1 MARAK
6 VIGGGFVV
14 LLLCCGCGKS
24 GLGEF
29 KEFKCEGGRFKVLMP
44 GTPTQE
50 NLTAAGIP
58 LKTFRVESWDKGYAV
73 AYADIPDEILRYGSV
88 SAKLDA
94 AVDGMVS
101 NVHGK
106 LIRAYDIQLAGRYPG
121 REVKAELPNKN
132 GVVVARIYLVRQ
144 RFYEVLVTGP
154 QAWATS
160 ADANKFLDSFV
171 LID

>member
-1 MARAK
+1 MARVKAFA
-6 VIGGGFVV
+6 GWFGV
-14 LLLCCGCGKS
+14 LLLCCGCGGS
-24 GLGEF
+24 GFGEF

-44 GTPTQE
+44 GTPKE
-50 NLTAAGIP
+50 EKLSAAGIP
-58 LKTFRVESWDKGYAV
+58 LKTFRVESWDKGCAV
-73 AYADIPDEILRYGSV
+73 AYADIPDEILRYGST

-106 LIRAYDIQLAGRYPG
+106 LIRAYDIQLAGKYPG
-121 REVKAELPNKN
+121 REVKAELPGNN
-132 GVVVARIYLVRQ
+132 GIIVARIYLVRQ
-144 RFYEVLVTGP
+144 RFYELLVTGP
-154 QAWATS
+154 QSWATS

>member
-6 VIGGGFVV
+6 STAGWFVV
-14 LLLCCGCGKS
+14 LVLCCGCGKS
-24 GLGEF
+24 GFGEY

-44 GTPTQE
+44 GTPKE
-50 NLTAAGIP
+50 EKLSAAGIP
-58 LKTFRVESWDKGYAV
+58 LKTFRVESWEKACAV
-73 AYADIPDEILRYGSV
+73 AYADIPDEILRYGAT

-101 NVHGK
+101 SVNGK
-106 LIRAYDIQLAGRYPG
+106 LIRSYDIQLAGKYPG
-121 REVKAELPNKN
+121 REVKAQLPNN
-132 GVVVARIYLVRQ
+132 AGIVVARIYLVRQ
-144 RFYEVLVTGP
+144 RFYELLVTGP
-154 QAWATS
+154 QSWATS